1 MDKTVTKLNR
11 EDVFAL
17 PTHGMAKAL
26 ATGGMKSGGAM
37 WLSGL
42 LTLRG
47 NRYTWVLV
55 ALGLWWCCGVVVLR
69 VGAAGALQNESP
81 RSEFCEA
88 PCALTTIGKLTWLAL
103 GGDPAARSRR
113 VEQFTAL

>member
-47 NRYTWVLV
+47 NRYFGFWLRE
-55 ALGLWWCCGVVVLR
+55 GCGNVGVLR
-69 VGAAGALQNESP
+69 VGAAGAVQNERP